1 MIPLPGL
8 VNAKVS
14 IWELQDVRVECA
26 SFMWVT
32 YIENS
37 YVHSGC
43 RDEKLTSFCV
53 VFRVLN
59 PVTNSDQLTPPIRVF
74 SGQTRKLGPI
84 QRINSEFVFRRD
96 AEMSNFQASMMG
108 CC

>member
-32 YIENS
+32 DIENS

-43 RDEKLTSFCV
+43 RDEKLTPFCI
-53 VFRVLN
+53 VFRVLH

-74 SGQTRKLGPI
+74 SGQTRKLGPF
-84 QRINSEFVFRRD
+84 QRIISEFVI
-96 AEMSNFQASMMG
+96 AEG
-108 CC
+108 CRNV